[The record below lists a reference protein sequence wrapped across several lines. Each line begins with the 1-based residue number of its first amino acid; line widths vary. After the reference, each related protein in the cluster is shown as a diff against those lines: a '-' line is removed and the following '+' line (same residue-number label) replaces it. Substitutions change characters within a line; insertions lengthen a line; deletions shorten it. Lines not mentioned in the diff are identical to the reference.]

1 MPGPAAIECFTFENI
16 CRPAPCT
23 GSRVSRP
30 APAALQPRPLLA
42 AAPDVSEYI
51 RRGGFFSLRQES
63 SHQKFPCGLRP
74 PPSGGNALLQNYA
87 DGSVR
92 DVFLCS
98 GMGGNVRCRKG
109 SPCSTRA
116 KGSMYPRP
124 ARLRLRAAKP
134 HEGSAPRTL
143 SSAPRPPPCR
153 LGRRRRERSEH
164 GERSE
169 GAVRLCLPRM
179 VTSDE
184 RKKVSGGS
192 SLHTPLTRR
201 ASGGQGCFQHYSTT
215 ERREKSS

>member
-134 HEGSAPRTL
+134 PEGSAPRTF

-153 LGRRRRERSEH
+153 IAMRRGVVAPYAADAACLRRS
-164 GERSE
+164 
-169 GAVRLCLPRM
+169 RLC
-179 VTSDE
+179 S
-184 RKKVSGGS
+184 
-192 SLHTPLTRR
+192 TRFHNR
-201 ASGGQGCFQHYSTT
+201 AS
-215 ERREKSS
+215 

>member
-74 PPSGGNALLQNYA
+74 PPSGGNALLQNHA

-98 GMGGNVRCRKG
+98 GMGGNARCR
-109 SPCSTRA
+109 

-134 HEGSAPRTL
+134 SEGSVPRTF

-153 LGRRRRERSEH
+153 IAMRRGVVAPYAADAACLRRSRLFSTLFYY
-164 GERSE
+164 RAE
-169 GAVRLCLPRM
+169 GK
-179 VTSDE
+179 E
-184 RKKVSGGS
+184 F
-192 SLHTPLTRR
+192 LTRR
-201 ASGGQGCFQHYSTT
+201 QS
-215 ERREKSS
+215 R

>member
-1 MPGPAAIECFTFENI
+1 M
-16 CRPAPCT
+16 
-23 GSRVSRP
+23 
-30 APAALQPRPLLA
+30 Q
-42 AAPDVSEYI
+42 
-51 RRGGFFSLRQES
+51 LRS
-63 SHQKFPCGLRP
+63 FHQKFPCGLRP

-134 HEGSAPRTL
+134 PEGSAPRTF

-153 LGRRRRERSEH
+153 IGRRRRERSEH

-184 RKKVSGGS
+184 RKKVSGGGRRS
-192 SLHTPLTRR
+192 IRADAR
-201 ASGGQGCFQHYSTT
+201 ASGGPRLCSILFCNRAFSPEGEGSRPQRNF
-215 ERREKSS
+215 R

>member
-109 SPCSTRA
+109 N
-116 KGSMYPRP
+116 MYPRP

-134 HEGSAPRTL
+134 PEGSAPRTF
-143 SSAPRPPPCR
+143 SSAPRPLHAALAAGGASVASMERGARARSGFACR
-153 LGRRRRERSEH
+153 AWLRAMNGRRSA
-164 GERSE
+164 G
-169 GAVRLCLPRM
+169 GA
-179 VTSDE
+179 
-184 RKKVSGGS
+184 

>member
-98 GMGGNVRCRKG
+98 GMGGNEPCR
-109 SPCSTRA
+109 

-134 HEGSAPRTL
+134 HEGSAPRNTA
-143 SSAPRPPPCR
+143 SAPRPPPCR
-153 LGRRRRERSEH
+153 IGRRRRERSEH

-184 RKKVSGGS
+184 RKKVSGGA

-201 ASGGQGCFQHYSTT
+201 ASGGQGYVQHYSAT
-215 ERREKSS
+215 ERFP

>member
-1 MPGPAAIECFTFENI
+1 M
-16 CRPAPCT
+16 
-23 GSRVSRP
+23 
-30 APAALQPRPLLA
+30 
-42 AAPDVSEYI
+42 
-51 RRGGFFSLRQES
+51 
-63 SHQKFPCGLRP
+63 
-74 PPSGGNALLQNYA
+74 PSGLSACVHQEVRDASAQPCSREKNYVLLQNYV

-134 HEGSAPRTL
+134 PEGSAPRTF
-143 SSAPRPPPCR
+143 SSAPRPPLHAALAAGGASVASMERGAMARSGFACR
-153 LGRRRRERSEH
+153 AWLRATNGRRSA
-164 GERSE
+164 G
-169 GAVRLCLPRM
+169 GA
-179 VTSDE
+179 
-184 RKKVSGGS
+184 

-215 ERREKSS
+215 ERMMALCCGTVLEVSSPPEHFTHEKLCRVTQSGIMPRRPFSGVAAIHLRR

>member
-109 SPCSTRA
+109 S
-116 KGSMYPRP
+116 MYPRP
-124 ARLRLRAAKP
+124 ARLSLRAAKP
-134 HEGSAPRTL
+134 PEGSAPRTF
-143 SSAPRPPPCR
+143 SSAPRPPPYAADAACLRRSR
-153 LGRRRRERSEH
+153 LFSTLFYNRAND
-164 GERSE
+164 
-169 GAVRLCLPRM
+169 GALLWNRV
-179 VTSDE
+179 
-184 RKKVSGGS
+184 GS
-192 SLHTPLTRR
+192 ILAPGAFHS
-201 ASGGQGCFQHYSTT
+201 
-215 ERREKSS
+215 